1 MAIVS
6 AYHNGEYLGLIQTYS
21 AHNLTLGQVVT
32 VRNMICGDTCTARIL
47 KPAEYTD
54 RFYTSTFPVYRWCVI
69 VDVQEPWKRP
79 EPPDHSRNCTESCLT
94 TSSRK
99 TPALRL
105 NSVSDIIPSKKG

>member
-47 KPAEYTD
+47 ESAEYTD

-94 TSSRK
+94 TSGRK
-99 TPALRL
+99 TPTLRL
-105 NSVSDIIPSKKG
+105 NSGSDIVPSKKG

>member
-47 KPAEYTD
+47 ESAEYTD

>member
-32 VRNMICGDTCTARIL
+32 VRNIICGDTCTARIL
-47 KPAEYTD
+47 QPAEYTD
-54 RFYTSTFPVYRWCVI
+54 RFYTSTFPIYRWCVI

-79 EPPDHSRNCTESCLT
+79 APPEHLQNCNEPCLT
-94 TSSRK
+94 TSSSTK
-99 TPALRL
+99 PALRL
-105 NSVSDIIPSKKG
+105 VSCSDIV